1 MHAVFPS
8 MDDRCLAVNTA
19 IPGKVEVFTCYYP
32 TYLVRYS
39 RWTPTADRA
48 AYLDEANYKPLKD
61 PWSVDFEIAGT
72 EWWSE
77 DHSAGQSR
85 PYQWSATYD
94 DQPFEV
100 SVEGTSQAARRAGIA
115 FVDATPPS
123 RFGLTP

>member
-1 MHAVFPS
+1 M
-8 MDDRCLAVNTA
+8 
-19 IPGKVEVFTCYYP
+19 
-32 TYLVRYS
+32 
-39 RWTPTADRA
+39 
-48 AYLDEANYKPLKD
+48 PLKD

-77 DHSAGQSR
+77 DHSTGQTR

-100 SVEGTSQAARRAGIA
+100 SVEGTTKAARRAGVA

-123 RFGLTP
+123 RLGLAP